1 MLFIGILANTGF
13 TEVSASPRQ
22 RGEAG
27 ELLRHCF
34 DLYDR
39 GNWNDALASLHTF
52 FNLYDDPDDA
62 ENSYDCARAY
72 LLAGN
77 IHLGFADYA
86 TAAKYYEKSLS
97 LCDRYGM
104 SETGMKLC
112 GNLAVTYCFL
122 DNRAMAEHYLE
133 RTMNFKG
140 IDPAFLLCNKYI
152 IKGYI
157 ERRFG
162 DWQAA
167 VTEMKRALALAVQD
181 TSLTFKRT
189 TPLSEITEMYE
200 QHEMPDSALHY
211 LRLYEKSAKEYNI
224 ANMITDCERL
234 YMRIYTKIGD
244 REKALY
250 HQDRYFLLS
259 DSLLDTNSFLNLTGK
274 YQKEREERADNRI
287 KDLQFT
293 LSRLNAILIGIGII
307 LVITIAVTIVI
318 MRQKRRLNMLYVS
331 LYEKNRE
338 LLLLSGNGSSTSPV
352 SSTSDTQ
359 ERDDSGDSS
368 LTIEPA
374 VFDALKKRILSVMEN
389 TAEWTSPDFS
399 LQRLADLADSNTRY
413 VSQVINTGFGKNFR
427 SFLNEYRI
435 RESMNR
441 MADITA
447 YGNYTIQAIGE
458 SVGFRSV
465 SNFVATFKKHTG
477 LTPSFYQK
485 MSMEQGNHN

>member
-1 MLFIGILANTGF
+1 
-13 TEVSASPRQ
+13 
-22 RGEAG
+22 
-27 ELLRHCF
+27 
-34 DLYDR
+34 
-39 GNWNDALASLHTF
+39 
-52 FNLYDDPDDA
+52 
-62 ENSYDCARAY
+62 
-72 LLAGN
+72 
-77 IHLGFADYA
+77 
-86 TAAKYYEKSLS
+86 
-97 LCDRYGM
+97 
-104 SETGMKLC
+104 
-112 GNLAVTYCFL
+112 
-122 DNRAMAEHYLE
+122 
-133 RTMNFKG
+133 
-140 IDPAFLLCNKYI
+140 
-152 IKGYI
+152 
-157 ERRFG
+157 
-162 DWQAA
+162 
-167 VTEMKRALALAVQD
+167 
-181 TSLTFKRT
+181 
-189 TPLSEITEMYE
+189 
-200 QHEMPDSALHY
+200 
-211 LRLYEKSAKEYNI
+211 
-224 ANMITDCERL
+224 MITDCERL

-485 MSMEQGNHN
+485 MSMEQSNHN